1 MAKQTETA
9 EAVHVVHV
17 LPCVLTRD
25 TNAHP
30 VGSVFVY
37 KKHEDGRERLALY
50 VVPVDGEAGADTFAR
65 ALGMAR
71 VLGSPERITV
81 DLAPPE
87 ERFALRNG
95 AP

>member
-1 MAKQTETA
+1 MS
-9 EAVHVVHV
+9 
-17 LPCVLTRD
+17 D

-71 VLGSPERITV
+71 VLGSPGKITV